1 MSELFKVNTPLP
13 AQEANRIRPQ
23 GPTQAQ
29 VTVQQVPDPTRVT
42 QPPQQNN
49 INADR
54 EANRFLPNFESNYDK
69 FIKLL
74 RASPNAASAYETLF
88 FTRMENVV
96 SSGISEGLAVEMAE
110 YMELLQMTEAELFDL
125 IKSQLQ
131 NAVKF
136 QGPFFNILRQ
146 IFNQTLSG
154 DLQYSVLEMLRNYDS
169 MTSSQHI
176 LEQILSNLQNIAE
189 RLPEGRAAELREM
202 IEMLMKE
209 HANGQNQL
217 NVNIMKNTIL
227 PFLSQYIAERGDYGV
242 FRDLATM
249 FTLDLVR
256 YESGSL
262 ENFLQSF
269 RRLMTFEDVATA
281 FRGADIGELEQYMIN
296 SRYPNHKL
304 IDKFVS
310 VLSRGL
316 SGESGLINRPVF
328 ENILQSMLINESVYM
343 PLLHAVIP
351 ADVFGNLFYGEMWVD
366 PDSDEGSEGSSG
378 GEARGIK
385 ILMKFDVKSVGYFEM
400 IMLSR
405 ENAVDMQLFY
415 PENLE
420 SARGEIRTAIGE
432 IMSRNGLSV
441 SNFSLGQL
449 TVPKNVSEVFPKIYE
464 RKNSINVLI

>member
-1 MSELFKVNTPLP
+1 MSELFKVSTPLP
-13 AQEANRIRPQ
+13 AQEANRVRPQ
-23 GPTQAQ
+23 GPTQTQ
-29 VTVQQVPDPTRVT
+29 INIQQVPDPTRVT

-74 RASPNAASAYETLF
+74 RAAPNAASPYETLF
-88 FTRMENVV
+88 FTRTENIV
-96 SSGISEGLAVEMAE
+96 SSGISEGLAVEIAE
-110 YMELLQMTEAELFDL
+110 YLELLQMTEAELFDL
-125 IKSQLQ
+125 IKGQLQ
-131 NAVKF
+131 NSVKF

-146 IFNQTLSG
+146 VFNQSLSG
-154 DLQYSVLEMLRNYDS
+154 DLQYSILEMLRNYDS

-176 LEQILSNLQNIAE
+176 LDQLLSNLRHMAE
-189 RLPEGRAAELREM
+189 RMPASQAAELSGM
-202 IEMLMKE
+202 IESLVKE
-209 HANGQNQL
+209 HANGQNSA
-217 NVNIMKNTIL
+217 NVEIMKNAIL
-227 PFLSQYIAERGDYGV
+227 PFLSAYISNRGDYGI

-262 ENFLQSF
+262 ENFLQCF
-269 RRLMTFEDVATA
+269 RRLMTFEEVSSA
-281 FRGADIGELEQYMIN
+281 FRGADRNELEHYMIN
-296 SRYPNHKL
+296 GRYPDNRL
-304 IDKFVS
+304 VDKFIS

-316 SGESGLINRPVF
+316 SGESGLVNRPVF
-328 ENILQSMLINESVYM
+328 ENILQSLLINESVYM

-351 ADVFGNLFYGEMWVD
+351 AEVFGNLFYGEMWVD
-366 PDSDEGSEGSSG
+366 PDSDEGSESSG

-385 ILMKFDVKSVGYFEM
+385 ILMKFDVKNVGYFEM

-415 PENLE
+415 PDKLE
-420 SARGEIRTAIGE
+420 SARGEIRAAIGE
-432 IMSRNGLSV
+432 IMNRNGLSV
-441 SNFSLGQL
+441 SNFSLGRL
-449 TVPKNVSEVFPKIYE
+449 TVPKTVSEVFPKIYE